1 MKEVFIFWITATASR
16 LLVDGGN
23 YYGKDLW
30 YKSLL
35 ERSIQK
41 RKTPENQNSIDVHCS
56 IFPVYYADLDVFR
69 LVNER
74 VLIRKGKGEKIM
86 KSQVLNITGG
96 FYTAVVVKFELFESS
111 IIDERYF
118 ATREEAE
125 AFQRVII
132 EKRFNDLENIACV
145 VSRIG

>member
-1 MKEVFIFWITATASR
+1 MKEVFIFWITGIASR

-23 YYGKDLW
+23 CYGKDLW

-35 ERSIQK
+35 ESSIPK
-41 RKTPENQNSIDVHCS
+41 RKTSENQNSINVYCS
-56 IFPVYYADLDVFR
+56 VFPVHNADLDVSGLAFKR
-69 LVNER
+69 IL
-74 VLIRKGKGEKIM
+74 RKGKGEKIM

>member
-1 MKEVFIFWITATASR
+1 
-16 LLVDGGN
+16 
-23 YYGKDLW
+23 
-30 YKSLL
+30 
-35 ERSIQK
+35 
-41 RKTPENQNSIDVHCS
+41 
-56 IFPVYYADLDVFR
+56 
-69 LVNER
+69 
-74 VLIRKGKGEKIM
+74 M

-96 FYTAVVVKFELFESS
+96 FYTAVVVKFELFESR

-145 VSRIG
+145 VSRISGTGSRRSGSYTSIGRCKVDNMTLNLRA

>member
-1 MKEVFIFWITATASR
+1 MKEVFIFWITAIASR

-23 YYGKDLW
+23 CYGKDLW
-30 YKSLL
+30 NKSLL
-35 ERSIQK
+35 ESSIQK

-74 VLIRKGKGEKIM
+74 LLIRKDKGEKIM
-86 KSQVLNITGG
+86 KEQVLNITGG
-96 FYTAVVVKFELFESS
+96 FYTAVVIKFELFESS

>member
-1 MKEVFIFWITATASR
+1 MKEVFILWITATASR

-23 YYGKDLW
+23 CYGKDLW
-30 YKSLL
+30 NKNLL
-35 ERSIQK
+35 ESSIQK
-41 RKTPENQNSIDVHCS
+41 RKTSENQNSIDVQSS
-56 IFPVYYADLDVFR
+56 IFPFHYADLDVFR
-69 LVNER
+69 LAYER
-74 VLIRKGKGEKIM
+74 ILIRKGKGEKIM

>member
-1 MKEVFIFWITATASR
+1 M
-16 LLVDGGN
+16 VDGGN

-35 ERSIQK
+35 ESSIQK

-74 VLIRKGKGEKIM
+74 ILIRKGKGEKIM

-125 AFQRVII
+125 AFQRV
-132 EKRFNDLENIACV
+132 NY
-145 VSRIG
+145 

>member
-1 MKEVFIFWITATASR
+1 M
-16 LLVDGGN
+16 VDGGN

-35 ERSIQK
+35 ESSIQK

-74 VLIRKGKGEKIM
+74 ILIRKGKGEKIM

-111 IIDERYF
+111 IIYERYF

-132 EKRFNDLENIACV
+132 EKRFNDFENIACV

>member
-1 MKEVFIFWITATASR
+1 MRAVFIFWITATASR

-23 YYGKDLW
+23 CYGKDLW
-30 YKSLL
+30 NKSLL
-35 ERSIQK
+35 ESSIQK
-41 RKTPENQNSIDVHCS
+41 RKTPENQNSINVHCS
-56 IFPVYYADLDVFR
+56 IFPFHNADLDDFR
-69 LVNER
+69 LAYER
-74 VLIRKGKGEKIM
+74 ILIRKGKGEKIM

-96 FYTAVVVKFELFESS
+96 FYTAVVVKFELFESR

-132 EKRFNDLENIACV
+132 DKRFNDLENIACV

>member
-1 MKEVFIFWITATASR
+1 MES
-16 LLVDGGN
+16 
-23 YYGKDLW
+23 
-30 YKSLL
+30 
-35 ERSIQK
+35 SIQK
-41 RKTPENQNSIDVHCS
+41 RATSENQNSIDVHCS
-56 IFPVYYADLDVFR
+56 IFPFYNADLDDFG

-74 VLIRKGKGEKIM
+74 ILIRKGKGEKIM
-86 KSQVLNITGG
+86 KSQVLNITGV
-96 FYTAVVVKFELFESS
+96 FYTAVVVKFELFESR

-145 VSRIG
+145 VLQIG

>member
-1 MKEVFIFWITATASR
+1 MES
-16 LLVDGGN
+16 
-23 YYGKDLW
+23 
-30 YKSLL
+30 
-35 ERSIQK
+35 SIQK
-41 RKTPENQNSIDVHCS
+41 RATPENQNSIDVHCS
-56 IFPVYYADLDVFR
+56 IFPFHYADLDVFR

-74 VLIRKGKGEKIM
+74 LLIRKGKGEKIM

>member
-1 MKEVFIFWITATASR
+1 MES
-16 LLVDGGN
+16 
-23 YYGKDLW
+23 
-30 YKSLL
+30 
-35 ERSIQK
+35 SIQK
-41 RKTPENQNSIDVHCS
+41 RKTPENKNSIDVHLC
-56 IFPVYYADLDVFR
+56 FLPVYNACLDVFR

>member
-1 MKEVFIFWITATASR
+1 M
-16 LLVDGGN
+16 VDEGN

-30 YKSLL
+30 NKSLL
-35 ERSIQK
+35 ESGIQK

-56 IFPVYYADLDVFR
+56 IFPFHYADLDVFR

-74 VLIRKGKGEKIM
+74 ILIRRGKGEKIM

-96 FYTAVVVKFELFESS
+96 FYTAVVIRFELFESS

>member
-23 YYGKDLW
+23 HYGKDLW
-30 YKSLL
+30 NKSLL
-35 ERSIQK
+35 ESGIQK
-41 RKTPENQNSIDVHCS
+41 RKTQENQNSIDVHWC
-56 IFPVYYADLDVFR
+56 FLPFHYADLDVFR
-69 LVNER
+69 LAYER
-74 VLIRKGKGEKIM
+74 ILIRKGKGEKIM

>member
-1 MKEVFIFWITATASR
+1 M
-16 LLVDGGN
+16 VDGGN
-23 YYGKDLW
+23 CYGKDLW
-30 YKSLL
+30 NKRLL
-35 ERSIQK
+35 ESSIQK

-56 IFPVYYADLDVFR
+56 IFPFHYAGLDVPG

-74 VLIRKGKGEKIM
+74 ILIRKGKGEKIM

-96 FYTAVVVKFELFESS
+96 FYTAVVIKFELFESS

-125 AFQRVII
+125 AFQKVII

-145 VSRIG
+145 ISRIW